1 MITTPARINAETRDP
16 TSRGW
21 QVLARGARIQFSSRR
36 LNEALHKIQDR
47 TEQFAKWYCAT
58 DRRVP
63 LGGFR
68 DVVTPDVAELI
79 RIVTERQ
86 DVLSE

>member
-1 MITTPARINAETRDP
+1 VIRHREVGR
-16 TSRGW
+16 
-21 QVLARGARIQFSSRR
+21 SSPEGPGFNFLHVD
-36 LNEALHKIQDR
+36 LNEALRKIQDR

-58 DRRVP
+58 NRRVP